1 MRFHFLTMVFENFE
15 SRHRFLYFQKKVGIS
30 PIQAKFATSSH
41 FVKKLAQIIKYGQ
54 TIIENV

>member
-1 MRFHFLTMVFENFE
+1 MGFPFPTTVFENFE

-30 PIQAKFATSSH
+30 AFEAKFPTSSH
-41 FVKKLAQIIKYGQ
+41 FLEKLAQIIKYGQ